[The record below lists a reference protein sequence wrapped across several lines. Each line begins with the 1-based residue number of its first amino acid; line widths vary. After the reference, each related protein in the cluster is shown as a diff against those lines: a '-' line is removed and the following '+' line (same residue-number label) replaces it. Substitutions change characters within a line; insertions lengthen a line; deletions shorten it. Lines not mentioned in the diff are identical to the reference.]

1 MGRNAHK
8 HRERIGQ
15 LLRTSADA
23 AALFAPGFCNL
34 AHEEL
39 RVAHLDAEGRILGL
53 SASADGDAIS
63 IGLPVR
69 EIVRDA
75 IMLGARALILA
86 HNHPSGDPT
95 PSPADKAATRRL
107 VDIVGGLD
115 IRLLDHIVFGGEY
128 CRSFRHMGLL

>member
-1 MGRNAHK
+1 
-8 HRERIGQ
+8 
-15 LLRTSADA
+15 
-23 AALFAPGFCNL
+23 
-34 AHEEL
+34 
-39 RVAHLDAEGRILGL
+39 LDADGRILGI
-53 SASADGDAIS
+53 SASADGDAVS
-63 IGLPVR
+63 IGLPLR

-95 PSPADKAATRRL
+95 PSRADKAATRRL

-115 IRLLDHIVFGGEY
+115 IRLLDHIVFAGEH